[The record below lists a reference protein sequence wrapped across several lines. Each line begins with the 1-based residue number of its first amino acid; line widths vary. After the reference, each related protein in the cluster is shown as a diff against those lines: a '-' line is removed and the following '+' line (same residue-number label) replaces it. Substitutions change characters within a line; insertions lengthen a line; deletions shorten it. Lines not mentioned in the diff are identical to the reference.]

1 MQMVFQDPFNSLS
14 PRLTVGEIIGEGL
27 AVHAPQMSRA
37 ARRQKVMKMLEEVID
52 TLS

>member
-27 AVHAPQMSRA
+27 AVHYPQMTKA
-37 ARRQKVMKMLEEVID
+37 ERREKYKKC
-52 TLS
+52 